1 MISKVAVL
9 KGKYERVYLDEEERN
24 FVMNKLLEYNMAE
37 LDRIIKR
44 LVKFNSNE
52 MPPVEIVKML
62 FEKQGMSSFTAL
74 VNALDEKISMLKDKD
89 RQEKEDMLNSYKETP
104 KGKSIDNEIKELGK
118 PKKLGTE
125 SLVEEAMEKQG
136 LSEVRKE
143 MLKGLA

>member
-9 KGKYERVYLDEEERN
+9 KGRYVRVYLDEAERN

-44 LVKFNSNE
+44 LAKFNSNE
-52 MPPVEIVKML
+52 MPPVEVVRSL

-74 VNALDEKISMLKDKD
+74 INALDEKVSMLKDKEK
-89 RQEKEDMLNSYKETP
+89 QEKDEMLNAYKESP
-104 KGKSIDNEIKELGK
+104 KGKSIDNEINGLGK
-118 PKKLGTE
+118 TKPSETE

-136 LSEVRKE
+136 LAEVRKE

>member
-9 KGKYERVYLDEEERN
+9 KGKYTRVYLDEAERN

-37 LDRIIKR
+37 LDRIIQR

-52 MPPVEIVKML
+52 MPPVEIVKIL

-74 VNALDEKISMLKDKD
+74 INALDEKVSMLKDKD
-89 RQEKEDMLNSYKETP
+89 RQEKEDMLNTYKESP

-118 PKKLGTE
+118 TKLSETE

-136 LSEVRKE
+136 LAEVRKE
-143 MLKGLA
+143 MLKGMA